1 MMKYRFL
8 LLLTAFAPALFGQS
22 LMTVTVDK
30 DNFIVCPSEVVEVNA
45 SRSSI
50 LNNSLD
56 FNGSSDYL
64 EIPNNAAFNIGT
76 TSFTVEFWVLT
87 NDMSNTEY
95 LAVYRNA
102 AGHGWAIFKNGT
114 GTVGFAARD
123 QNNSFDF
130 MFGAISQIDDGNWH
144 HIAVT
149 WNRGTGS
156 ATMYIDGGYETQ
168 KTMNVGGDISH
179 TGDITLGYGV
189 SPTTGNATYLN
200 GEMDEFRIW
209 SEERSSGDIATYMS
223 THLNPSSFP
232 TLAVNFDFNELT
244 NADDWYDCAGGI
256 TAPTGTS
263 VPSVNVNG
271 GPQPN
276 GAPMTFNVAY
286 TWTNTSGNTQNGANY
301 QKSFLKADTVVVQA
315 GYCKYLTTDT
325 FYVEIADC
333 DTVKDPRDV
342 AAVFAPTAFTPNGDT
357 KNDYYIVKANAISY
371 FEMQVYNRDGNI
383 LFHSKD
389 INTGWD
395 GSFENRQC
403 TEGVYIAQIMYRDN
417 EGMEYVKYQHFSL
430 MR

>member
-8 LLLTAFAPALFGQS
+8 FLLTAFAPALFGQQI
-22 LMTVTVDK
+22 MTVSVDQ
-30 DNFIVCPSEVVEVNA
+30 DNFIVCPDDIVQVSA
-45 SRSSI
+45 SRSTT

-56 FNGSSDYL
+56 FNGSSEFL
-64 EIPNNAAFNIGT
+64 EIPNNPAFNIGT
-76 TSFTVEFWVLT
+76 TSFSIEFWVLT
-87 NDMSNTEY
+87 NDMSNLEY
-95 LAVYRNA
+95 LAVNRNSSSI
-102 AGHGWAIFKNGT
+102 GWAIWKNGS

-123 QNNSFDF
+123 QLGNYDS
-130 MFGAISQIDDGNWH
+130 MFGTISQIDDGGWH

-149 WNRGTGS
+149 WNRGGVT
-156 ATMYIDGGYETQ
+156 TLYIDGGYETQ
-168 KTMNVGGDISH
+168 KTLNVGGDISH

-200 GEMDEFRIW
+200 GEIDEFRIW
-209 SEERSSGDIATYMS
+209 SEARSSGDIATYMS

-232 TLAVNFDFNELT
+232 TLAVNFDFNELS

-256 TAPTGTS
+256 SAPTGTS
-263 VPSVNVNG
+263 VPSVKQAG
-271 GPQPN
+271 GPS
-276 GAPMTFNVAY
+276 MTFNFAY

-301 QKSFLKADTVVVQA
+301 QKSFLKEDTVVVEA
-315 GYCKYLTTDT
+315 GYCKYLCTDT

-371 FEMQVYNRDGNI
+371 FEMQVYNREGNI

-395 GSFENRQC
+395 GSFEDRQC

-417 EGMEYVKYQHFSL
+417 EGMEHVKYQQFSL